1 MILTARVTAV
11 QAGMRLDDG
20 AARLFPG
27 LSKSRIRKIIDWG
40 GCSIAGTM
48 VRVASRTLAEHDEI
62 VLGVMEPDEYRERL
76 LARDEIL
83 YDDRDYLAVNKAAGL
98 NCQRTPYQLKGTVEH
113 AVTLYFRAAG
123 SHEPARVVHRLDRGT
138 SGVMVFPKNRR
149 AAAHFS
155 AALQRGAVEK
165 IYWAL
170 VAGAPDADQ
179 WTVNAPI
186 AKINRARYGVALP
199 GKDAQTLFRVRAS
212 GVGLTLVEARPLTG
226 RTHQIRVHLAHCG
239 LPILGDTVYGG
250 DPAARL
256 LLHCRSMTF
265 ANAAGRTIS
274 ATAPVDR
281 DFAAC
286 CAAAGIPLPVARP
299 AAGGLASD

>member
-1 MILTARVTAV
+1 MLLTARVTAA

-48 VRVASRTLAEHDEI
+48 VRVASRLLAEGDEI
-62 VLGVMEPDEYRERL
+62 TLGVMAPEEYRELTLGR
-76 LARDEIL
+76 ADIL
-83 YDDRDYLAVNKAAGL
+83 YDDRDYLAVNKAAGI
-98 NCQRTPYQLKGTVEH
+98 NCQRIPYQLKGTMEH
-113 AVTLYFRAAG
+113 AVTLHFRSCG
-123 SHEPARVVHRLDRGT
+123 IREPARVVHRLDRGT
-138 SGVMVFPKNRR
+138 SGVMIFPKNRR

-165 IYWAL
+165 IYWAV
-170 VAGAPDADQ
+170 VAGTPDTDQ
-179 WTVNAPI
+179 WTVTAPI
-186 AKINRARYGVALP
+186 AKVDRARYGVALP
-199 GKDAQTLFRVRAS
+199 GREAETHFRVRAPGS
-212 GVGLTLVEARPLTG
+212 GATLVEARPLTG

-239 LPILGDTVYGG
+239 LPILGDAVYGG
-250 DPAARL
+250 APAARL

-265 ANAAGRTIS
+265 VTAEGRTVT

-281 DFAAC
+281 EFAAC
-286 CAAAGIPLPVARP
+286 CAAAGIPLPDDRP
-299 AAGGLASD
+299 GAP